1 MTRPLSDFCR
11 VALCILC
18 MVGALLWSSC
28 EGFFVEPQLKSITVT
43 PPSPSLVT
51 GGTQQFTAV
60 GTYEDGGT
68 KVLGTCSWTSSNAT
82 ILLVNQSGIGTAM
95 ASGSA
100 TVTASYDVAV
110 GSTTV
115 TINDSPLVSLTI
127 SPLNPSVSIASN
139 ATQQFSATAHF
150 SDGSSRDVTNSVS
163 WSSSDTNV
171 ATVSSTGLATAKKAG
186 STTIQAISGTMST
199 STNLTVTP

>member
-1 MTRPLSDFCR
+1 VIKLDSKYWRAAIF
-11 VALCILC
+11 VAC
-18 MVGALLWSSC
+18 MIGALFCSSC
-28 EGFFVEPQLKSITVT
+28 EGFFVEPQLKSITVS

-51 GGTQQFTAV
+51 GGVQQFTAV
-60 GTYEDGGT
+60 GTYEDGAT
-68 KVLGTCSWTSSNAT
+68 KVLGACSWTSSNT
-82 ILLVNQSGIGTAM
+82 SILFVNQSGVATAM

-100 TVTASYDVAV
+100 TLTATYDVAL

-127 SPLNPSVSIASN
+127 SPINPSVSIASS
-139 ATQQFSATAHF
+139 ATQQFAATAHF
-150 SDGSSRDVTNSVS
+150 ADGSSRDVTNSVS

-186 STTIQAISGTMST
+186 TATIQATSGTMSN
-199 STNLTVTP
+199 STTLTVTP